1 MDIDKINSYVNR
13 AQLSINDWQCSNEA
27 DYLRQAQANLGS
39 ALELERAARVAVLAA
54 EKEEIYSVSDDDE
67 AFTPYDTPKEALESV
82 RGDLT
87 AGEIVTVIQWR
98 ESSWRPEIDAEKLL
112 EDFEEDACE
121 DGGDASEYWS
131 ERVESE
137 GMAAAR
143 AELEQRLNAVLQDW
157 IDEHKLDADWYKPTG
172 VKLSYKFDGEDFK
185 RI

>member
-39 ALELERAARVAVLAA
+39 ALELERAARVAALTA
-54 EKEEIYSVSDDDE
+54 EKEEVYSVGDDE
-67 AFTPYDTPKEALESV
+67 AITPYDTPKEALESV
-82 RGDLT
+82 RDDLT

-112 EDFEEDACE
+112 ENFEEDAYE
-121 DGGDASEYWS
+121 DGDDASEYWG
-131 ERVESE
+131 ERIESE
-137 GMAAAR
+137 SMATAR

-172 VKLSYKFDGEDFK
+172 MELSYQFDGKNFK